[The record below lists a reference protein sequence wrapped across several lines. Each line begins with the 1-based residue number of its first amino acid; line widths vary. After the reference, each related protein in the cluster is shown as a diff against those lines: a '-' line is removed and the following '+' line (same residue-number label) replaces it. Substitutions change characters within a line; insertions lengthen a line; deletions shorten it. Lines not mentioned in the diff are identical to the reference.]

1 MISRW
6 LGTNVPYQDALQ
18 LQEEHIRRIRS
29 GGTSETIFLMEHA
42 PVYTIG
48 RTRDQS
54 SLGETSDLPH
64 PVFEINRGGQ
74 ATYHGPGQLIGYP
87 ILDLQNYGRDL
98 HTYLRLL
105 EDALVATLSDF
116 GVTAQNREGLTGV
129 WVENRKIASIGVG
142 VRRWVTMHGFALNIR
157 PESLPPFLRITPCGI
172 DGVTTTCLH
181 HESGLQPTTQEV
193 GEIAQNYLSAKLA
206 ELAENLPAS

>member
-6 LGTNVPYQDALQ
+6 LGTDVPYQDALQ
-18 LQEEHIRRIRS
+18 LQEEQIHKVRS
-29 GGTSETIFLMEHA
+29 DGASETIFLMEHA

-48 RTRDQS
+48 RTRDQR
-54 SLGETSDLPH
+54 SLGETSGLPH

-87 ILDLQNYGRDL
+87 VLDLQNYGRDL
-98 HTYLRLL
+98 HAYLRLL
-105 EDALVATLSDF
+105 EEALIATLSDF
-116 GVTAQNREGLTGV
+116 GVAARHREGLTGV
-129 WVENRKIASIGVG
+129 WVEDRKIASIGVG

-181 HESGLQPTTQEV
+181 DESLQEPTTREV
-193 GEIAQNYLSAKLA
+193 GEIARQHLSAKLA
-206 ELAENLPAS
+206 KLAENSPAS